1 MSHNIA
7 ICLPRIDDQVQRD
20 VLHAIINAAEND
32 EKYSDYKFYVFST
45 YSDITGPTPIL
56 NGELKIFSIIDYI
69 SIDAL
74 LVFPERFYWDDEMKE
89 IISAAKKKN
98 IPVLSIGKIIPEAA
112 SIGYGMGSSISDI
125 VSHVIEHH
133 GCKYINFIA
142 GKKAHEA
149 TDDRLKM
156 FKETIAR
163 YGLPSEPERIGWGE
177 FWDFPTEQVMEKFY
191 QSELPFP
198 EAIICAND
206 VMAITAISSLRQ
218 HGYKVPKDV
227 IVTGFD
233 GIDMERFHN
242 PRLTTAVLDYKKL
255 ADKVMEYIDMMCSGK
270 EIPKESTVDFIKR
283 ISESCG
289 CSIEE
294 TPDNYQLSSLW
305 KEVSCDIGFSDE
317 VTRMSSSL
325 ILKGSFDEILGSI
338 ADFFNHIF
346 TSEVRVCLFSDYVTG
361 LSDDVKYAENAVTD
375 TVYSALE
382 KHGDESVVTF
392 ADRTFPIAD
401 IVPDKKYGGQDFRYL
416 ILFPLHYNDI
426 VYGYVA
432 ANTDIDHICM
442 YQLRALS
449 MHLGF
454 VCERISNF
462 KYMEAI
468 NKHLEKTSF
477 YDSMTGLMSR
487 NGYYSLTKKMIEP
500 QLSQNKHIVII
511 SADLDNLKDINDKFG
526 HACGDKAIKIVA
538 DTLYEYIGKD
548 GIAARFGGDEF
559 VGIKLFDE
567 SPDSFIQK
575 FSEGFSCTISDKV
588 EENDLE
594 YNVSASFG
602 IISLLTKNLPSL
614 EEGIKSADVLMY
626 AQKRAKKRA
635 GRSTGMY

>member
-1 MSHNIA
+1 MSHEIA
-7 ICLPRIDDQVQRD
+7 VCMPRIDDQVQRD
-20 VLHAIINAAEND
+20 VINAIVSASQKD
-32 EKYSDYKFYVFST
+32 ARFADSHFYIFAT
-45 YSDITGPTPIL
+45 YSDIVGPTEIL
-56 NGELKIFSIIDYI
+56 KGELKVFSIIDHLNL
-69 SIDAL
+69 DAL
-74 LVFPERFYWDDEMKE
+74 LVFPERFYWDEEMKE
-89 IISAAKKKN
+89 IIAAAKEKN
-98 IPVLSIGKIIPEAA
+98 VPVLSIGKVISEAA
-112 SIGYGMGSSISDI
+112 SIKYGMGSSISDI
-125 VSHVIEHH
+125 VSHVIEKH

-142 GKKAHEA
+142 GKKAHED

-156 FKETIAR
+156 FKETIAK
-163 YGLPSEPERIGWGE
+163 YGLPDEPERIGWGE
-177 FWDFPTEQVMEKFY
+177 FWDYPTELVMDKFY
-191 QSELPFP
+191 KSKLPFP
-198 EAIICAND
+198 QAIICAND
-206 VMAITAISSLRQ
+206 VMAITAIDSLRM

-242 PRLTTAVLDYKKL
+242 PRLTTAVLDYKTL
-255 ADKVMEYIDMMCSGK
+255 AKKVLDYIDDMCSGR
-270 EIPKESTVDFIKR
+270 EIPQESTVDFIKR

-289 CSIEE
+289 CTMEE
-294 TPDNYQLSSLW
+294 SPDNYQLASLW
-305 KEVSCDIGFSDE
+305 KEVSCDLGFSDE

-325 ILKGSFDEILGSI
+325 QLKGSFDKILSSI
-338 ADFFNHIF
+338 GDFFNHIY
-346 TSEVRVCLFSDYVTG
+346 TQHLWVCLFSDYVTG
-361 LSDDVKYAENAVTD
+361 LSDDVKYSENTITD

-382 KHGDESVVTF
+382 KHGEGNIFTF
-392 ADRTFPIAD
+392 ADKTFPLAD
-401 IVPDKKYGGQDFRYL
+401 VIPEKKYGGKEFKHITVY
-416 ILFPLHYNDI
+416 PLHYNDV

-432 ANTDIDHICM
+432 ADTEIEHINM
-442 YQLRALS
+442 FQLRALS

-500 QLSQNKHIVII
+500 QLSQNKFLVII

-538 DTLYEYIGKD
+538 DALYQYIGKD

-559 VGIKLFDE
+559 VGLRLFDE
-567 SPDSFIQK
+567 SPDSFVQK
-575 FSEGFSCTISDKV
+575 FSEGFSCTIADMV

-635 GRSTGMY
+635 GRSTGPY